1 MTLKELVVRAI
12 EQIIIK
18 GRVEFTSEE
27 FFQELIKLDP
37 TRKDKRASALAM
49 LSQLVKGHKT
59 VYPAQILVKRGKG
72 RYRIVL
78 EEEPE
83 KYT

>member
-1 MTLKELVVRAI
+1 VTLKELVVRAI

-18 GRVEFTSEE
+18 GKREFTSEE

-78 EEEPE
+78 DEEPE
-83 KYT
+83 KNT

>member
-18 GRVEFTSEE
+18 GKKEFTSEE

-78 EEEPE
+78 DEEPE
-83 KYT
+83 KNT

>member
-18 GRVEFTSEE
+18 GKREFTSEE

-78 EEEPE
+78 DEEPE
-83 KYT
+83 KNT